1 MSLLE
6 IKDLHVEIE
15 GKKVLNGLNLTMK
28 QGEVHVIMGPNGSG
42 KSTLTMTIM
51 GYPGYKITAGTIT
64 FARDATSAR
73 GATSAR
79 DAISSGTELNPMPI
93 YERAK
98 LGISIAYQT
107 PPEIRGVKLR
117 DIIRIAASKPIW
129 NPYDEPEEN
138 IATPL
143 LKKVGLNPEQ
153 FRDRDIGVG
162 FSGGERKRA
171 EIAQVFAAMPRLM
184 ILDEPDSGVDIDS
197 LKTIAIDLGEYIKEH
212 GCACLIITHYRHILP
227 YLKPDIAH
235 VMCGG
240 KIMKS
245 GNPFEIFT
253 KIEEHGY
260 CEYLGLCPPGLK
272 EETERGMHI

>member
-1 MSLLE
+1 MNLLE

-42 KSTLTMTIM
+42 KSTLTMTIL
-51 GYPGYKITAGTIT
+51 GYPGYNITGGTIT
-64 FARDATSAR
+64 F
-73 GATSAR
+73 
-79 DAISSGTELNPMPI
+79 SGTELNPMPI
-93 YERAK
+93 YERAR

-117 DIIRIAASKPIW
+117 DIIRIAGNHPLW
-129 NPYDEPEEN
+129 NPQDEPEES

-143 LKKVGLNPEQ
+143 LKKVRLNPEQ

-171 EIAQVFAAMPRLM
+171 EIAQVFAAKPRLM

-197 LKTIAIDLGEYIKEH
+197 LKTIAFDLGEYIKEH
-212 GCACLIITHYRHILP
+212 DCACLIITHYRHILP

-245 GNPFEIFT
+245 GNPFEVFT
-253 KIEEHGY
+253 KIEEKGY
-260 CEYLGLCPPGLK
+260 CEYLGLCPPGIRD
-272 EETERGMHI
+272 EIERGMAI

>member
-6 IKDLHVEIE
+6 IKNLHVEIE
-15 GKKVLNGLNLTMK
+15 GKKVLNGLNLTIE

-42 KSTLTMTIM
+42 KSTLTMSIL
-51 GYPGYKITAGTIT
+51 GYPGYNITDGTIT
-64 FARDATSAR
+64 FARDN
-73 GATSAR
+73 
-79 DAISSGTELNPMPI
+79 ISSGTELNTMPI
-93 YERAK
+93 YERAR

-117 DIIRIAASKPIW
+117 DIIRIAGSHPLW
-129 NPYDEPEEN
+129 NPHDEPEEN
-138 IATPL
+138 VATPL

-171 EIAQVFAAMPRLM
+171 EIAQVFAAMPKLM

-212 GCACLIITHYRHILP
+212 SCACLIITHYRHILP

-253 KIEEHGY
+253 RIEEKGY
-260 CEYLGLCPPGLK
+260 CEYLGLCPPGIRD
-272 EETERGMHI
+272 EIERGMEL

>member
-1 MSLLE
+1 MNLLE

-15 GKKVLNGLNLTMK
+15 GKKVLNGLNLTIK

-42 KSTLTMTIM
+42 KSTLTMSIL
-51 GYPGYKITAGTIT
+51 GYPGYNITNGSIT
-64 FARDATSAR
+64 FAG
-73 GATSAR
+73 GATSAG
-79 DAISSGTELNPMPI
+79 IELNSMPI
-93 YERAK
+93 YERAR

-117 DIIRIAASKPIW
+117 DIIRIAGNHPLW
-129 NPYDEPEEN
+129 HPENEPEET

-153 FRDRDIGVG
+153 FRDRDVGVG

-171 EIAQVFAAMPRLM
+171 EIAQIFAATPKLM
-184 ILDEPDSGVDIDS
+184 ILDEPDAGVDIDS
-197 LKTIAIDLGEYIKEH
+197 LKTIAIDLGEYIQEH
-212 GCACLIITHYRHILP
+212 DCACLIITHYRHILP

-240 KIMKS
+240 KILKS

-253 KIEEHGY
+253 KIEEKGY
-260 CEYLGLCPPGLK
+260 CEYLGLCPPGIRD
-272 EETERGMHI
+272 EVERGMKI

>member
-6 IKDLHVEIE
+6 IKDLHVEIGDSISGGGSTSGK
-15 GKKVLNGLNLTMK
+15 GKKVLNGLNLTIGK
-28 QGEVHVIMGPNGSG
+28 GEVHVIMGPNGSG
-42 KSTLTMTIM
+42 KSTLTMTIL
-51 GYPGYKITAGTIT
+51 GYPGYEITAGTIT
-64 FARDATSAR
+64 FSE
-73 GATSAR
+73 
-79 DAISSGTELNPMPI
+79 TELNTMPI
-93 YERAK
+93 YERAR

-117 DIIRIAASKPIW
+117 DIIRIAASKPLW
-129 NPYDEPEEN
+129 NPQDEPEEN

-253 KIEEHGY
+253 RIEEKGY
-260 CEYLGLCPPGLK
+260 CEYLGLCPPGIK
-272 EETERGMHI
+272 DEIERGMNI